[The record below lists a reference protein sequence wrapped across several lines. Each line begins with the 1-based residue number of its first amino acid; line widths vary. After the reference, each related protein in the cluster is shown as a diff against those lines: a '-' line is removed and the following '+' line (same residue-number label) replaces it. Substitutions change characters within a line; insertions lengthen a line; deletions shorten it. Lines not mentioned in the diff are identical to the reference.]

1 MTDETYEE
9 HAHEVTSP
17 ISEEQAR
24 VRLDALTLAQLNE
37 IAKADG
43 LPENANRDSQIKTIL
58 LAWFHPVGGVAGRVI
73 SFQELLDQA
82 ENLPQG
88 KRRVWRKKTHGKEMG
103 F

>member
-1 MTDETYEE
+1 MVDETYEE
-9 HAHEVTSP
+9 HAHTVKSP
-17 ISEEQAR
+17 IDEKQAR
-24 VRLDALTLAQLNE
+24 IRLDALTLVQLHE

-43 LPENANRDSQIKTIL
+43 LPENANRGEQIKTIL
-58 LAWFHPVGGVAGRVI
+58 LAWFHPVGGIAGRVI

-88 KRRVWRKKTHGKEMG
+88 KRRAWRKQTHGKEMG

>member
-1 MTDETYEE
+1 MMDETYEE

-17 ISEEQAR
+17 ISEKQAR
-24 VRLDALTLAQLNE
+24 IRLDALTLPQLNE

-43 LPENANRDSQIKTIL
+43 LPENANRGSQIKTIL
-58 LAWFHPVGGVAGRVI
+58 LAWFHPIGGIAGQVI

>member
-1 MTDETYEE
+1 MMDETYEE
-9 HAHEVTSP
+9 HKHEVTSP
-17 ISEEQAR
+17 INEEQAR
-24 VRLDALTLAQLNE
+24 IKLDVLTLEQLHE

-43 LPENANRDSQIKTIL
+43 LPENSNRGAQIKTIL

>member
-9 HAHEVTSP
+9 HAHEVKSP
-17 ISEEQAR
+17 MDEKQAR
-24 VRLDALTLAQLNE
+24 IRLNDLTLAQLHD
-37 IAKADG
+37 IADADG
-43 LPENANRDSQIKTIL
+43 LPRNNNRGEQIKTIL

-82 ENLPQG
+82 GNLPQG
-88 KRRVWRKKTHGKEMG
+88 KRRVWRKRTHGKEMG

>member
-1 MTDETYEE
+1 MDETYDE
-9 HAHEVTSP
+9 HAHEVKSP
-17 ISEEQAR
+17 INEGQAR
-24 VRLDALTLAQLNE
+24 AKLNELTLRQLHD
-37 IAKADG
+37 IARSDG
-43 LPENANRDSQIKTIL
+43 LTENDNKGAQILTIL
-58 LAWFHPVGGVAGRVI
+58 LAWFHPVGGIAGRVI

>member
-1 MTDETYEE
+1 MMDETYEE
-9 HAHEVTSP
+9 HAHKADSP
-17 ISEEQAR
+17 IDERQAR
-24 VRLDALTLAQLNE
+24 IRLDALTLVQLNE

-43 LPENANRDSQIKTIL
+43 LPENPNRGSQIKTIL
-58 LAWFHPVGGVAGRVI
+58 LAWFHPVGGIAGHVI

-88 KRRVWRKKTHGKEMG
+88 KRRVWRRKTHGKEMG

>member
-1 MTDETYEE
+1 MMDEPYEE

-17 ISEEQAR
+17 INEEQAKIK
-24 VRLDALTLAQLNE
+24 LDALTLTQLHE

-43 LPENANRDSQIKTIL
+43 LPENSNRGAQIKTIL
-58 LAWFHPVGGVAGRVI
+58 LAWFSPVDGIAGRVI
-73 SFQELLDQA
+73 SFQEILDQA

-88 KRRVWRKKTHGKEMG
+88 KRRAWRKRTHGKEMG